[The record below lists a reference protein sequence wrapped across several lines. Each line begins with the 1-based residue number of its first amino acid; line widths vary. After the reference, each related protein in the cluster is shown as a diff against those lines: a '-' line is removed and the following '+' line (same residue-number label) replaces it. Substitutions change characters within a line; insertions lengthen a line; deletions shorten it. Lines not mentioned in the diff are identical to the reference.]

1 MVEYGNGIGQVAGRS
16 GSGGTGAGQVDV
28 SASVG
33 QFVHTVSTLPPTVLV
48 ACVLGLF
55 LGLFILR
62 KAF

>member
-16 GSGGTGAGQVDV
+16 GSGGTGAGQLDV

-33 QFVHTVSTLPPTVLV
+33 QFVHTASTLPPTVLA
-48 ACVLGLF
+48 ACVVAVF
-55 LGLFILR
+55 IGLFILR